1 MKGESCVLIEGGVL
15 NRVWL
20 YIYIYFS
27 FLLPRVTDVPSFF
40 GELVGFFSGFLP
52 SFFTHLG
59 VASVHDTRRQS
70 YLLTVR

>member
-27 FLLPRVTDVPSFF
+27 FLFPRVADVPSFF
-40 GELVGFFSGFLP
+40 EELVGFFSGFCRV
-52 SFFTHLG
+52 FFTHLG
-59 VASVHDTRRQS
+59 VASVHDTRKQS
-70 YLLTVR
+70 YLLTFR